1 MICKVCKTEMVRVF
15 SYDTHGEGSQ
25 ILECPNCG
33 ARTKARDITFTE
45 EGNVVLS
52 TNKDGKPVL
61 AYQVAK
67 PADERTYGKI
77 IKIKQEESK
86 GDKGSFKKNGK
97 KPFNKNKK
105 PFDKKNGKKPFNKK
119 KRKEHN
125 TE

>member
-1 MICKVCKTEMVRVF
+1 MICKNCDTEMVRVF
-15 SYDTHGEGSQ
+15 SYDTQGEGSQ

-52 TNKDGKPVL
+52 TNKEGKPVL
-61 AYQVAK
+61 AYQVAN

-77 IKIKQEESK
+77 IKIKQ
-86 GDKGSFKKNGK
+86 DKPKD
-97 KPFNKNKK
+97 NKK
-105 PFDKKNGKKPFNKK
+105 PFKKPVNKGNKKNSKKPFNKK
-119 KRKEHN
+119 KRKENN